1 VGFNYFY
8 QPKFLESKLAQI
20 CGSINQSWMDVH
32 DHMLQP
38 PAPKRLPKKYRAPE
52 DLAAAG
58 STQPMT
64 QLTQPTPVPVSKG
77 SFSSE
82 VTLVVDNREISG
94 KGRGKTELKKLLDKI
109 PPHELIFKN
118 RKKVRQ
124 IMTLYSFSRDHLTFQ
139 ISQKRQNCQP

>member
-1 VGFNYFY
+1 
-8 QPKFLESKLAQI
+8 
-20 CGSINQSWMDVH
+20 
-32 DHMLQP
+32 MLQVRFVGKRAFYIFQKNLNKNKP
-38 PAPKRLPKKYRAPE
+38 PAPKRVPKKYTAPE

-94 KGRGKTELKKLLDKI
+94 KGRGKTELKKLLGKQ
-109 PPHELIFKN
+109 IFQLGKLHFFF
-118 RKKVRQ
+118 REDS
-124 IMTLYSFSRDHLTFQ
+124 TL
-139 ISQKRQNCQP
+139 